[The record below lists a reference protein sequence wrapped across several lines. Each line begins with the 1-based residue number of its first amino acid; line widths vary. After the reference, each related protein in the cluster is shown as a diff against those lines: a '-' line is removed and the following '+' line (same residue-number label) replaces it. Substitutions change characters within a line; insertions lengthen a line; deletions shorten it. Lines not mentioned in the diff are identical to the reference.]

1 MGLKTGV
8 FLLGVG
14 FLAACEPMPEGAAGS
29 DGFFATNIGRRVGQ
43 AEALA
48 ASCPSIRLNNVA
60 VQQYKAAICQRLEL
74 EDGCSLP
81 SFESERQRLFAAT
94 KASLAALSP
103 EQACVYT
110 RAEAENDGTLTSFLL
125 GAGIP
130 RAAVVQVPVEVE
142 PSEPVGGGWFSL

>member
-1 MGLKTGV
+1 MELKIGA

-14 FLAACEPMPEGAAGS
+14 VLAACEPVPEGSAGT

-74 EDGCSLP
+74 GDGCSLP
-81 SFESERQRLFAAT
+81 SFDSERQRLFSVT
-94 KASLAALSP
+94 KASMAELTP
-103 EQACVYT
+103 EQACDYT
-110 RAEAENDGTLTSFLL
+110 RAEAANDGTLKSFLV

-130 RAAVVQVPVEVE
+130 RAAVPVSVEAE
-142 PSEPVGGGWFSL
+142 PSRPADGGWFSL